1 MDPQVTGQA
10 DLNNDSVVN
19 VAALLRE
26 QTGSTRLYR
35 FEIDRFRLDDDL
47 DAVDLSG
54 TVRLTRL
61 TDAILVSV
69 NAETSV
75 ELECQRCL
83 EQFSLPVP
91 IAFDEQFRI
100 AYDVR
105 RGTAIEGEAEVG
117 DERPEISENHELDFS
132 EPMRQEIIVA
142 LPMRPVCGPQCPGPP
157 VFTAGDEE
165 EASGQFSALASL
177 LGPSDDE

>member
-1 MDPQVTGQA
+1 MDPQRTGQA
-10 DLNNDSVVN
+10 DLNNDTVVN

-26 QTGSTRLYR
+26 QTGSTRSYR
-35 FEIDRFRLDDDL
+35 FHIDSFRLDDDL
-47 DAVDLSG
+47 NAVDLSG
-54 TVRLTRL
+54 FLRLTRL
-61 TDAILVSV
+61 SDAILVSV
-69 NAETSV
+69 NGDVSV

-105 RGTAIEGEAEVG
+105 HGTVIEGETEVEE
-117 DERPEISENHELDFS
+117 ERPEVSENHELDFS

-157 VFTAGDEE
+157 VFTEGDDEE
-165 EASGQFSALASL
+165 GSGQFSALAAL
-177 LGPSDDE
+177 LGPGDDE